1 VPTKTPFAD
10 PHPIA
15 VTYSL
20 HHLEKAPM
28 NRTKKINVSRLA
40 AWTAVVLTIAL
51 TTPALGDEPSS
62 RPAGLSMADLIRQY
76 QADARSI
83 QGAFQLPASTTA
95 LDRMQR
101 FQATWLKRLGTMD
114 FQALDRASKLDYLLL
129 HNEIQ
134 RSTDDVAQQRKR
146 LAEIDQMIDFRET
159 ILALDEA
166 RRQGKPIDSRAAAEK
181 LSALTAKVKQLRDR
195 IDKARKPGP
204 VKGDSPV
211 LADTRIGTAPAPLI
225 VSPGLALRAAEVVK
239 ALQGTLDGW
248 YQQYNGYLP
257 EFDWW
262 VKQPYED
269 ARKQLVDYAKL
280 LREELAGQKGK
291 PEDPLVGQ
299 PIGRES
305 IAADV
310 RCEFLPC
317 TDEEL
322 IAIGEHELV
331 WCEGQMREASR
342 QMGLGDDWKA
352 ALAKVKADFVPPGR
366 QAELIA
372 AIGRE
377 ATAFAQQRR
386 LVTVPALCQETWGLH
401 MMPPETLKT
410 VPYAA
415 YSRPQ
420 MMVAYAQQ
428 SMPQDDKL
436 MVMRGNNRHFMRLVT
451 PHELIP
457 GHHLQNFYAAR
468 YNTQRAAFSTP
479 FYGEGWAFYWEL
491 RLWDL
496 GWAKT
501 PEDRIGMLFWRMTRA
516 ARIIVSL
523 KYHLGRMKPAEM
535 VEFLINRVGHEKFGA
550 TAEVRRFI
558 AASPLYQVGYM
569 IGGLQL
575 YALHKELVGA
585 GKMAEERF
593 HDAVLKEGSIPIE
606 LLRADLRGLPLP
618 RDMQP
623 TWKFADEALRP

>member
-1 VPTKTPFAD
+1 
-10 PHPIA
+10 
-15 VTYSL
+15 
-20 HHLEKAPM
+20 M
-28 NRTKKINVSRLA
+28 
-40 AWTAVVLTIAL
+40 
-51 TTPALGDEPSS
+51 
-62 RPAGLSMADLIRQY
+62 
-76 QADARSI
+76 
-83 QGAFQLPASTTA
+83 
-95 LDRMQR
+95 
-101 FQATWLKRLGTMD
+101 
-114 FQALDRASKLDYLLL
+114 
-129 HNEIQ
+129 
-134 RSTDDVAQQRKR
+134 
-146 LAEIDQMIDFRET
+146 
-159 ILALDEA
+159 
-166 RRQGKPIDSRAAAEK
+166 
-181 LSALTAKVKQLRDR
+181 
-195 IDKARKPGP
+195 
-204 VKGDSPV
+204 
-211 LADTRIGTAPAPLI
+211 
-225 VSPGLALRAAEVVK
+225 K

-248 YQQYNGYLP
+248 YKHYNGYLP

-262 VKQPYED
+262 VRQPYED
-269 ARKQLVDYAKL
+269 ARKKLEDYAKL
-280 LREELAGQKGK
+280 LREEIAGQKGK

-299 PIGRES
+299 PIGREA
-305 IAADV
+305 IAADI
-310 RCEFLPC
+310 RGEFLPC
-317 TDEEL
+317 SAEEL

-377 ATAFAQQRR
+377 ATAFAQQRQ
-386 LVTVPALCQETWGLH
+386 LVTVPLLCQETWGLQ
-401 MMPPETLKT
+401 MMSPEALKT

-451 PHELIP
+451 AHELIP

-468 YNTQRAAFSTP
+468 YNTHRAAFSTP
-479 FYGEGWAFYWEL
+479 FYVEGWAFYWEL

-523 KYHLGRMKPAEM
+523 KYHLGRMTPEEM
-535 VEFLINRVGHEKFGA
+535 VEFLMNRVGHEKFGA

-558 AASPLYQVGYM
+558 AASPLYQAAYM

-575 YALHKELVGA
+575 YALHKELVGG
-585 GKMAEERF
+585 GKVSEEHF
-593 HDAVLKEGSIPIE
+593 HDAVLKEGAIPIE
-606 LLRADLRGLPLP
+606 FLRADLQGLPLR
-618 RDMQP
+618 RDMKP
-623 TWKFADEALRP
+623 TWKFSDEAMRP